1 MSIIRNNKNYGT
13 ELRYQEPNLEDKSIT
28 TNGEYTAD
36 QGYDGLGTVTVNV
49 QPNLTPMT
57 ATQNHRTY
65 YPQGQWQG
73 YSSVTVDV
81 PDVQWPDYL
90 TVTYVATDPTD
101 NFQILNNTTGIDSYR
116 IKGTQTW
123 LSPSMS
129 ILVSNAGEVV
139 IEYQLI
145 DRTTIPGVFNGITTI
160 SKVEIPSGVTRVDG
174 EGFNGCNNLVSIA
187 PLTNL
192 TYVPSGFI
200 NFTKVAFDKLYLD
213 NGNRNWNCNDIAYT
227 AYYALVDGRLFA
239 YMNMDNQSPTVVDF
253 ENGIDGHT
261 ISEIW
266 CTFRSKGQNMWNP
279 SVIKFP
285 SSLTNFSGYNMWG
298 CTIGDVYFYSTTPPT
313 TNENTVFNG
322 ATITGHIYVPAEAVS
337 DYQNSGYFSDVADK
351 IQAMP

>member
-1 MSIIRNNKNYGT
+1 MSIIRNNKNYGIET
-13 ELRYQEPNLEDKSIT
+13 KKMPVNNQNKTINA
-28 TNGEYTAD
+28 NGTYTAD
-36 QGYDGLGTVTVNV
+36 QGYDGLGTVTV
-49 QPNLTPMT
+49 
-57 ATQNHRTY
+57 
-65 YPQGQWQG
+65 
-73 YSSVTVDV
+73 DV
-81 PDVQWPDYL
+81 PDVQWPTYL

-160 SKVEIPSGVTRVDG
+160 SKVEIPSGVTTISGDG
-174 EGFNGCNNLVSIA
+174 FYGCSNLVSIA

-192 TYVPSGFI
+192 INVPWGVFH
-200 NFTKVAFDKLYLD
+200 FTKVGFDKLYLD
-213 NGNRNWNCNDIAYT
+213 GNRNWQCTNIAYT
-227 AYYALVDGRLFA
+227 PYYVLVDGRLFA
-239 YMNMDNQSPTVVDF
+239 YMNMNNQSPTVVDF
-253 ENGIDGHT
+253 SNGIDGHT
-261 ISEIW
+261 ITEVRCNFMSW
-266 CTFRSKGQNMWNP
+266 DGVKWNP

-285 SSLTNFSGYNMWG
+285 STLTTFDIYQFGD
-298 CTIGDVYFYSTTPPT
+298 CTIGDVYFYGTTPPST
-313 TNENTVFNG
+313 FESTIFSG